1 MVLHF
6 RSVHDYIDCMCFNP
20 VFNKMQEGKNYDSRI
35 SNVRYRASYEALAFW
50 EYRRTLHLCSEEYWH
65 SHFDEVQEALLQAK
79 VLVYDIDGNI
89 QGFIGLMNEYIAG
102 IFVDKSCRSTG
113 IGTQLLT
120 YVKEKYDT
128 LSLSVYQQNS
138 RAVAFYHREG
148 FSILSEGVDEDTGE
162 KEYTMFWKKQF

>member
-1 MVLHF
+1 MIREFQILDTEQVMKLWF
-6 RSVHDYIDCMCFNP
+6 W
-20 VFNKMQEGKNYDSRI
+20 G
-35 SNVRYRASYEALAFW
+35 NVDAHPFV
-50 EYRRTLHLCSEEYWH
+50 SEEYWH

-79 VLVYDIDGNI
+79 VLVCDIDGNI
-89 QGFIGLMNEYIAG
+89 KGFIGLMNEYIAG

-120 YVKEKYDT
+120 CVKEKYDI

-138 RAVAFYHREG
+138 RAVAFYQREG

-162 KEYTMFWKKQF
+162 KEYTMFWKKLF